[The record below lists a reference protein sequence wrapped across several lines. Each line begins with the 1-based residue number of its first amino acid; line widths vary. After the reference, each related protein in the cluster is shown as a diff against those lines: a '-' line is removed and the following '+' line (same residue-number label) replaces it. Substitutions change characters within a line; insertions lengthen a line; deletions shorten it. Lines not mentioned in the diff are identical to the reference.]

1 MPHGTCALC
10 RESADLQ
17 DGHLIAKGFYK
28 AVREPAS
35 VISNPVLVTA
45 STTFQTSEQVSDY
58 LLCRRCELRL
68 AQNGEEWV
76 LRNSPHRNG
85 RFPMREALLRSPIK
99 STIRAGES
107 YKEPYDSAFD
117 LERLVYFA
125 ASVFWRASVHTWDR
139 VKHLMERAP
148 LPLELNEQL
157 RLFLLHLGAFP
168 IDAVLLISVSASKPL
183 PHIIF
188 PQANKRANLTDIIG
202 YDFAV
207 PGLQF
212 RLMYGNIPDLMKQIS
227 VAVPPHAVL
236 LTDLVER
243 EIKARRDELR
253 KTSRMVGSLGSAA
266 S

>member
-1 MPHGTCALC
+1 
-10 RESADLQ
+10 
-17 DGHLIAKGFYK
+17 
-28 AVREPAS
+28 
-35 VISNPVLVTA
+35 VTA

-157 RLFLLHLGAFP
+157 RLFLL
-168 IDAVLLISVSASKPL
+168 LISVSASKPL

>member
-1 MPHGTCALC
+1 
-10 RESADLQ
+10 
-17 DGHLIAKGFYK
+17 
-28 AVREPAS
+28 
-35 VISNPVLVTA
+35 
-45 STTFQTSEQVSDY
+45 
-58 LLCRRCELRL
+58 
-68 AQNGEEWV
+68 
-76 LRNSPHRNG
+76 
-85 RFPMREALLRSPIK
+85 
-99 STIRAGES
+99 
-107 YKEPYDSAFD
+107 
-117 LERLVYFA
+117 
-125 ASVFWRASVHTWDR
+125 
-139 VKHLMERAP
+139 MERAP